1 MQEIPLVLSQ
11 GDFLFERSTRSG
23 FPALHISRAFHR
35 IRTGD
40 QPMAQ
45 QFTSGVFLHN
55 KPAWHRL
62 GVVVDGSLPAREAFR
77 LAKADFTVA
86 TRPVFDADKQP
97 ITGYQ
102 AITRLDTGTTLSVM
116 AASYTPIQNEAL
128 IRIAEALH
136 EDTSMDAVCVLADGK
151 RVTFTARIRGAEGDV
166 VPGDPVHQYLIGCT
180 SHDGSIPF
188 QLLFSPI
195 RVVCQNTLSAA
206 MGLANRPQQKAN
218 SIRIRHT
225 KNADALIR
233 RLPELVDIKRCQFLG
248 GLAELKQ
255 MATTPCSES
264 QFRKYIS
271 EVFVDQL
278 NGTVNDVR
286 GDHRTARPKIL
297 EDLPAWPSLLKK
309 FDGEAIGADLP
320 ASQGTAWAAYQ
331 AVTEYLSHE
340 TGRSTNPDLAA
351 CKRFESLYWGA
362 SAARIDKAH
371 LNALCIYVNRQGVAT
386 QPLFGSLRMYHLST

>member
-1 MQEIPLVLSQ
+1 VQEIPLVLSQ
-11 GDFLFERSTRSG
+11 GDFLFERSNRSG
-23 FPALHISRAFHR
+23 FPALHISRAFNR
-35 IRTGD
+35 LRAGD
-40 QPMAQ
+40 QPMAH

-86 TRPVFDADKQP
+86 ARPVFDADMQP
-97 ITGYQ
+97 IAGYQ
-102 AITRLDTGTTLSVM
+102 AITRLETGKTLSVM

-136 EDTSMDAVCVLADGK
+136 EDTSMDAVCVLAEGK

-166 VPGDPVHQYLIGCT
+166 VPGDPVQQYLIGCT

-206 MGLANRPQQKAN
+206 LGLANRTDQKDN

-225 KNADALIR
+225 KNADALIQ
-233 RLPELVDIKRCQFLG
+233 RLPELVDIRRRQFLG
-248 GLAELKQ
+248 GLSELKQ
-255 MATTPCSES
+255 MASTSCSES

-271 EVFVDQL
+271 DVFADQL
-278 NGTVNDVR
+278 SGTVNEVR
-286 GDHRTARPKIL
+286 GDQRTARPKIL
-297 EDLPAWPSLLKK
+297 EDLPGWPSLLRK
-309 FDGEAIGADLP
+309 FGGEAIGSDLR
-320 ASQGTAWAAYQ
+320 ASHGTAWAAYQ

-340 TGRSTNPDLAA
+340 AGRSKDPELAA
-351 CKRFESLYWGA
+351 RQRFEALYWGK
-362 SAARIDKAH
+362 SAEKIKTAHTKAV
-371 LNALCIYVNRQGVAT
+371 LMR
-386 QPLFGSLRMYHLST
+386 